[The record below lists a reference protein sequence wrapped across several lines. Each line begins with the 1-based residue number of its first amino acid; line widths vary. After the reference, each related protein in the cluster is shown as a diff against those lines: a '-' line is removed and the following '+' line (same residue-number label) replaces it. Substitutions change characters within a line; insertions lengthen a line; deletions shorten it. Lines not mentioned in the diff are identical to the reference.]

1 MLWPHTNTLLILTS
15 IGLGL
20 IASAA
25 LVYINWRILR
35 ISELILQVNIDLLAE
50 SAIIRMET
58 IEVKEI
64 SELVYQETALVR
76 EALGAPIPTPS
87 KNYLDF

>member
-1 MLWPHTNTLLILTS
+1 
-15 IGLGL
+15 
-20 IASAA
+20 
-25 LVYINWRILR
+25 
-35 ISELILQVNIDLLAE
+35 VNIDLLAE

-64 SELVYQETALVR
+64 SELVFQETALVR

>member
-1 MLWPHTNTLLILTS
+1 MLCPLINDLFTLISL
-15 IGLGL
+15 GLG
-20 IASAA
+20 IASIL
-25 LVYINWRILR
+25 LVYLNWRILR
-35 ISELILQVNIDLLAE
+35 ISETILQVNIDLLAE

-64 SELVYQETALVR
+64 SELVFRETALVR
-76 EALGAPIPTPS
+76 ETLGAPIPAPS